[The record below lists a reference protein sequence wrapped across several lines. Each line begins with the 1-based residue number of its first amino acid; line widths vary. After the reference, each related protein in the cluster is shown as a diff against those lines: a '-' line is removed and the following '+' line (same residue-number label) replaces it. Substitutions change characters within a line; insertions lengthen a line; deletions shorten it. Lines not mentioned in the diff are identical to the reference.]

1 MKLSSVN
8 LEKLDNRTL
17 NELIINKVDFSVK
30 TENFIRDVD
39 LIEYLIEING
49 FTCRVYTEN
58 RVAGIGAAIF
68 SGIGTLIGTA
78 TAVGIAIHNIATYN
92 PDFEIG
98 RDFIN
103 SRINVSYKK

>member
-1 MKLSSVN
+1 MKLTSVN
-8 LEKLDNRTL
+8 LETLDSQTL
-17 NELIINKVDFSVK
+17 NNLIQNKVSFSVK
-30 TENFIRDVD
+30 TEDFMRDID
-39 LIEYLIEING
+39 RIEYLIEMNG

>member
-1 MKLSSVN
+1 MKLVSVN
-8 LEKLDNRTL
+8 LEKLDVYTL
-17 NELIINKVDFSVK
+17 YELIINKVDFSVK

-39 LIEYLIEING
+39 LIEYLIEKNC

-68 SGIGTLIGTA
+68 SGIGTLIGAA